1 VIFAG
6 ENFVSLAIITS
17 DTDFYNL
24 YFFILNINL
33 YFIKIYVNGDWK
45 LRNVAS
51 NIEEKRIEM
60 IVVNVKKEKK
70 ENRNS
75 TSDIEE

>member
-1 VIFAG
+1 MIA
-6 ENFVSLAIITS
+6 S

-45 LRNVAS
+45 LRNIAS
-51 NIEEKRIEM
+51 DIERKRIEMTLANIEEK
-60 IVVNVKKEKK
+60 KKKK
-70 ENRNS
+70 
-75 TSDIEE
+75 